1 MYLTFCF
8 YICVQSRM
16 LNVPA
21 VERRP
26 WDGGQTDLGDAVV
39 LVWTTLLLL
48 LALSLMLL
56 LLAVGWNIDI
66 KVASK
71 INSGNFPPSV
81 ARPTDTIIGP

>member
-1 MYLTFCF
+1 MYLAFCF
-8 YICVQSRM
+8 YICVQSWM

-39 LVWTTLLLL
+39 LVRTTLLL